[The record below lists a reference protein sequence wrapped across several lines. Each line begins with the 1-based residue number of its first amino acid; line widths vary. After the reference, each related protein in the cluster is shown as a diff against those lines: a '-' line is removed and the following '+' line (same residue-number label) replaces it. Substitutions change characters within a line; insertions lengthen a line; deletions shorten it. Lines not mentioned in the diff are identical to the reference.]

1 MMLEKMKRHFGA
13 MIAETT
19 EGRDSMKFF
28 MQEYK
33 WDSQVTT
40 DRMIIARRV
49 AFMQLRTSMTMVMG
63 VVQLQLV

>member
-1 MMLEKMKRHFGA
+1 

-28 MQEYK
+28 MQEYR

-40 DRMIIARRV
+40 ERMIIARRV
-49 AFMQLRTSMTMVMG
+49 AFMELGTSMTMVMG

>member
-1 MMLEKMKRHFGA
+1 

-28 MQEYK
+28 MQEYR

-40 DRMIIARRV
+40 ERMIIARRV